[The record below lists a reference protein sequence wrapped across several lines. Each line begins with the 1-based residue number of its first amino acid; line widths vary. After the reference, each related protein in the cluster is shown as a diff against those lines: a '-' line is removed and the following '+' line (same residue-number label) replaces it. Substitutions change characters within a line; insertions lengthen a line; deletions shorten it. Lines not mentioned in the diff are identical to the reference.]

1 MVDEAKKRL
10 YKEVDDLKRIDIL
23 KPKLEKVKNIFKN
36 LKEIKE
42 IKEIKEEIKHFQET
56 GIPRCMYCKKNFVND
71 IDSITKKK
79 SKYLW
84 KPICKCSKSKLRLSI
99 G

>member
-1 MVDEAKKRL
+1 MMVYIATGQKKMT
-10 YKEVDDLKRIDIL
+10 
-23 KPKLEKVKNIFKN
+23 PKK
-36 LKEIKE
+36 
-42 IKEIKEEIKHFQET
+42 
-56 GIPRCMYCKKNFVND
+56 IPRCMICKKNFVND

-84 KPICKCSKSKLRLSI
+84 KPNCKCKGMDKLRVSI